1 MDVEWDSAKA
11 ASNFA
16 KHRVRFRYAARV
28 FLDPRRLEVVDDRR
42 DYGEERRV
50 TLGVI
55 EDRAYAVVFTTRD
68 GRIRLISARKANLRE
83 QARHA
88 TSST

>member
-16 KHRVRFRYAARV
+16 KHGVRFRYAARV

-55 EDRAYAVVFTTRD
+55 EDRVYAVVFTTRD
-68 GRIRLISARKANLRE
+68 GRIRLISARKANPRE
-83 QARHA
+83 QARYA
-88 TSST
+88 TSSA

>member
-16 KHRVRFRYAARV
+16 KHGVRFRYAARV

-55 EDRAYAVVFTTRD
+55 EDRVYAVVFTTRD

-83 QARHA
+83 QARYA
-88 TSST
+88 TSSA